1 MVLIRNT
8 FDGDNM
14 SGPLKFTGKKNGRGR
29 GLIQLYILHS
39 LNSEPKSGY
48 ELLKEISAKTKGAW
62 VPSKGTLYPMLKKME
77 DEGLTELSETGQR
90 GKNIYRLTPE
100 GVRMLEDIVNR
111 KREERKKMYVF
122 RDLLFEIFGEGNVP
136 YMADMH
142 ELHFLADKIP
152 DEKQDEAA
160 LLIKKCL
167 DELRRIVPD
176 DSSEC

>member
-1 MVLIRNT
+1 
-8 FDGDNM
+8 M
-14 SGPLKFTGKKNGRGR
+14 SGPLKFTERKKGGRGR

-39 LNSEPKSGY
+39 LNNEPKSGY
-48 ELLKEISAKTKGAW
+48 ELIKEISDRTKGAW

-77 DEGLTELSETGQR
+77 EEGLTELSETGKR

-122 RDLLFEIFGEGNVP
+122 RDILYEIFDVGRVP
-136 YMADMH
+136 YMKELH
-142 ELHFLADKIP
+142 EMHFLAEKIP
-152 DEKQDEAA
+152 ADKQDEAA
-160 LLIKKCL
+160 AAIKKCL
-167 DELRRIVPD
+167 DELRRFVPD